1 MNFNL
6 LTDAVL
12 ALYDDAELLARDDII
27 AKSLDTFQGS
37 MATFSRCV
45 ENCGANT
52 HDPVSAACNIL
63 IRLFESTVEREAS
76 LKVEPFALDEV
87 AVVLRET
94 EHLARTVTSSCD
106 LALESI
112 SVAATRCGIPSRMQP
127 ASILSDN
134 NSVTD
139 MAQTARDR
147 IARLNEALGLF
158 LKDAVRLFDVRVVA
172 SVEIEKKLVTCL
184 SQWQSFSPSQ
194 QQQISQCVAAE
205 LQCRLEWK
213 WFSSFS
219 KDLRSSGASDDT
231 CFLRYEQEWLKNWNR
246 RREALQDQFALSA
259 DSVLAAARVAIAKFP
274 SDDVSHEATF
284 ILGFDVRNHS
294 DSELR
299 FVKLRQGNRL
309 DSPQSSVS
317 QRQAIRRPRENL
329 RRALE
334 YSSPSP
340 LLTVVS
346 VAPDCDPPMPA
357 QQNSLKVLRRP
368 SSRPSQKNPGDPS
381 PLVVRRIN

>member
-12 ALYDDAELLARDDII
+12 ALYDDVELLARDEVL

-37 MATFSRCV
+37 MAAFSRCV
-45 ENCGANT
+45 ENCGMNV

-63 IRLFESTVEREAS
+63 TRLFESTVEHETS
-76 LKVEPFALDEV
+76 TKIEPFAFDEA

-94 EHLARTVTSSCD
+94 EHLARIVTTSCD

-112 SVAATRCGIPSRMQP
+112 CVAAARCGVPAPIPAVSRC
-127 ASILSDN
+127 SND
-134 NSVTD
+134 SVTD
-139 MAQTARDR
+139 MAQAAREK
-147 IARLNEALGLF
+147 ITSLNDVLGVF

-172 SVEIEKKLVTCL
+172 PVEIEKKLGFCL
-184 SQWQSFSPSQ
+184 SQWQSFSASQ

-219 KDLRSSGASDDT
+219 KELLGEVGSSASAY
-231 CFLRYEQEWLKNWNR
+231 CVRFEQEWLKNWNR
-246 RREALQDQFALSA
+246 RREALQDQFSFAA
-259 DSVLAAARVAIAKFP
+259 DFVLVAARSAIAKFP
-274 SDDVSHEATF
+274 DGDVTHEPSFTLEPNARSH
-284 ILGFDVRNHS
+284 V
-294 DSELR
+294 DSGLR
-299 FVKLRQGNRL
+299 FVKLPHYTGL
-309 DSPQSSVS
+309 DQAHNTSS
-317 QRQAIRRPRENL
+317 QRQAIRRPREKL

-340 LLTVVS
+340 MLTVVS
-346 VAPDCDPPMPA
+346 LTPECEPPSPV
-357 QQNSLKVLRRP
+357 QVLSHQVLRQP
-368 SSRPSQKNPGDPS
+368 KSRSNHSREPS
-381 PLVVRRIN
+381 PLFVRKL